1 MALCTCHRDDA
12 KHRQSPNI
20 SEFKVYHGK
29 ERWDDLQREIDY
41 YNTIIEWDDMWD
53 LEIAQKWLQRG
64 DRLFLFKP
72 NGKVKGWL
80 WVTTRKEIKALYIN
94 PKYRNVE
101 NARDLL
107 ATAGYEISKKWAIW
121 WAHVEDWNLGM
132 WYVAMAVGWKKVI
145 DFHDD

>member
-1 MALCTCHRDDA
+1 MALVTCHRDDA

-20 SEFKVYHGK
+20 SEIDN
-29 ERWDDLQREIDY
+29 EWDDLQREIDY

-53 LEIAQKWLQRG
+53 VETAKKWLQRG

-80 WVTTRKEIKALYIN
+80 WATTRKEIKALYIN

-101 NARDLL
+101 NARDLV
-107 ATAGYEISKKWAIW
+107 ATVGYELSKDWAKWWGHI
-121 WAHVEDWNLGM
+121 EDWNLGT
-132 WYVAMAVGWKKVI
+132 WLVVRGIGWKKVI
-145 DFHDD
+145 DFHDE